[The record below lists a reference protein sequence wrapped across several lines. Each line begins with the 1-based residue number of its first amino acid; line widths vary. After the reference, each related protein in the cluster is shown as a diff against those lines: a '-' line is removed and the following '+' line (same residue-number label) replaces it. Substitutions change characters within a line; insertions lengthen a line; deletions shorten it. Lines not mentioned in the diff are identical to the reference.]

1 MVERLLTLAEVA
13 DIFRISPATLYRQRY
28 VGDPPGSLG
37 FRVGRHVRFRCSD
50 IEQLIEQLSTSSER
64 HNDGN

>member
-28 VGDPPGSLG
+28 VDEPPGSLG
-37 FRVGRHVRFRCSD
+37 FRVGRHVRFRSSD
-50 IEQLIEQLSTSSER
+50 LEQFIERMVAVSGSAR
-64 HNDGN
+64 DVD